1 MIKAVIFDFDGII
14 IDSEPLWVEA
24 EINVFKSVGVEL
36 SPMLCRQTTGLN
48 TQDSIQYWYNI
59 HKWSGKSS
67 FQVYK
72 EIMESMQSLIM
83 ERADLK
89 EGFLDVLQ
97 LFVDKKIPVAVA
109 SSSPLKLITT
119 ALKKF
124 HLFEFFK
131 IISSAENEEFGK
143 PHPALYLGAARKLGI
158 NPVNCLAFEDSFNGA
173 ISAKAA
179 RMKLVTVP
187 DSHDFSS
194 TRFDFADL
202 KIFSLTDFKEKN
214 FDQINALN

>member
-1 MIKAVIFDFDGII
+1 MIKAIIFDFDGII

-24 EINVFKSVGVEL
+24 EIAVFKSIGVEL
-36 SPMLCRQTTGLN
+36 SPLMCRQTTGLN
-48 TQDSIQYWYNI
+48 THDTIQYWFNI
-59 HKWSGKSS
+59 YHWAGKSV

-72 EIMESMQSLIM
+72 EIMETMQVLIL
-83 ERADLK
+83 EKADLK
-89 EGFLDVLQ
+89 DGFLDVLQ
-97 LFVDKKIPVAVA
+97 LFVDKKLPVAVA

-131 IISSAENEEFGK
+131 IISSAENEEHGK
-143 PHPALYLGAARKLGI
+143 PHPALYLGAARKLGVE
-158 NPVNCLAFEDSFNGA
+158 PVHCLAFEDSFNGA

-187 DSHDFSS
+187 DSHDFQS

-202 KIFSLTDFKEKN
+202 KIESLRDFKEKN
-214 FDQINALN
+214 FEQLNLLN

>member
-1 MIKAVIFDFDGII
+1 MIKAIIFDFDGII

-24 EINVFKSVGVEL
+24 EMAVFKSVGVEL
-36 SPMLCRQTTGLN
+36 SPIMCRQTTGLN
-48 TQDSIQYWYNI
+48 TQDTIQYWFNVYR
-59 HKWSGKSS
+59 WTGKST

-72 EIMESMQSLIM
+72 EIMETMQNLIL

-97 LFVDKKIPVAVA
+97 LFVDKKIPVSVA

-131 IISSAENEEFGK
+131 VISSAENEEHGK

-158 NPVNCLAFEDSFNGA
+158 DPVNCLAFEDSFNGA

-187 DSHDFSS
+187 DSHDFQS

-202 KIFSLTDFKEKN
+202 KIATLKDFKEKN
-214 FDQINALN
+214 FEQLNLLN

>member
-1 MIKAVIFDFDGII
+1 MVKAVIFDFDGII

-24 EINVFKSVGVEL
+24 EIAVFNSVGVNL
-36 SPMLCRQTTGLN
+36 SPIMCRQTTGLN
-48 TQDSIQYWYNI
+48 IHDTIQYWYNV
-59 HKWSGKSS
+59 HHWTGKTV
-67 FQVYK
+67 FNVYK
-72 EIMESMQSLIM
+72 EIMEVMQTFIL

-89 EGFLDVLQ
+89 DGFLDVLQ
-97 LFVDKKIPVAVA
+97 LLVDKKLPIAVA

-124 HLFEFFK
+124 HLMDFFK
-131 IISSAENEEFGK
+131 IISSAENEELGK

-158 NPVNCLAFEDSFNGA
+158 DPVYCLAFEDSYNGG

-179 RMKLVTVP
+179 RMKLVMVP
-187 DSHDFSS
+187 DMHDFSS

-202 KIFSLTDFKEKN
+202 KISTLKDFTEKN
-214 FDQINALN
+214 FEQLNALN

>member
-1 MIKAVIFDFDGII
+1 MIKAIIFDFDGII

-24 EINVFKSVGVEL
+24 EIAVFKSVGVEL
-36 SPMLCRQTTGLN
+36 SPEKCRQTTGLN
-48 TQDSIQYWYNI
+48 THDTIQFWYGV
-59 HKWSGKSS
+59 HHWSGKSV

-72 EIMESMQSLIM
+72 EIMESMQLLIF

-89 EGFLDVLQ
+89 EGYLELLQ
-97 LFVDKKIPVAVA
+97 FFVDKKLPVAVA

-124 HLFEFFK
+124 HLIDFFK
-131 IISSAENEEFGK
+131 IISSAENEEHGK
-143 PHPALYLGAARKLGI
+143 PHPALYLGAANKLGVEPI
-158 NPVNCLAFEDSFNGA
+158 SCLAFEDSFNGA
-173 ISAKAA
+173 IAAKAA

-202 KIFSLTDFKEKN
+202 KIASLKDFNDKDFE
-214 FDQINALN
+214 QLNSLN

>member
-24 EINVFKSVGVEL
+24 EIAVFNSVGVKL
-36 SPMLCRQTTGLN
+36 SPLMCRQTTGLN
-48 TQDSIQYWYNI
+48 IHDTIQHWYNV
-59 HKWSGKSS
+59 HHWTGKTVFS
-67 FQVYK
+67 VYK
-72 EIMESMQSLIM
+72 EIMEAMQILIL

-89 EGFLDVLQ
+89 DVFLDVLQ
-97 LFVDKKIPVAVA
+97 IFVDKKLPIAVA

-124 HLFEFFK
+124 HLMDFFK
-131 IISSAENEEFGK
+131 IISSAENEELGK

-158 NPVNCLAFEDSFNGA
+158 DPVYCLAFEDSYNGGIA
-173 ISAKAA
+173 AKAA

-187 DSHDFSS
+187 DMHDFAS

-202 KIFSLTDFKEKN
+202 KISTLKDFKEKN
-214 FDQINALN
+214 FEQLNALN

>member
-1 MIKAVIFDFDGII
+1 MVRAIIFDFDGII
-14 IDSEPLWVEA
+14 VDSEPLWVET
-24 EINVFKSVGVEL
+24 ERQVFKSVGIEL
-36 SPMLCRQTTGLN
+36 TPQMCRHTTGLN
-48 TQDSIQYWYNI
+48 TQDTIQYWFNI
-59 HKWSGKSS
+59 YKWTGKST

-72 EIMESMQSLIM
+72 EMMETMQGLIL

-97 LFVDKKIPVAVA
+97 FFVDKKIPVSVA
-109 SSSPLKLITT
+109 SASPLKLITT

-131 IISSAENEEFGK
+131 IITSAENEELGK
-143 PHPALYLGAARKLGI
+143 PHPALYLNAARKLGI
-158 NPVNCLAFEDSFNGA
+158 NPVDCLAFEDSFHGA
-173 ISAKAA
+173 IAAKAA

-187 DSHDFSS
+187 DAHDFRS

-202 KIFSLTDFKEKN
+202 KIASLKDFDEKK
-214 FDQINALN
+214 FEQLNSLN

>member
-1 MIKAVIFDFDGII
+1 MIKAIIFDFDGII

-24 EINVFKSVGVEL
+24 ETAVFTSVGISLTPE
-36 SPMLCRQTTGLN
+36 MCRQTTGLN
-48 TQDSIQYWYNI
+48 THDTIQYWYNV
-59 HKWSGKSS
+59 HHWSGKSV
-67 FQVYK
+67 FQLYK
-72 EIMESMQSLIM
+72 EIMEAMQVLIL

-97 LFVDKKIPVAVA
+97 LFVEKNLPVAVA

-131 IISSAENEEFGK
+131 IISSAENEEHGK
-143 PHPALYLGAARKLGI
+143 PHPALYLGAAKKLGVE
-158 NPVNCLAFEDSFNGA
+158 PLNCLAFEDSFNGA
-173 ISAKAA
+173 IAAKAA

-187 DSHDFSS
+187 DSHDFNS

-202 KIFSLTDFKEKN
+202 KLISLKDFKEKQ
-214 FDQINALN
+214 FEHLNSLN

>member
-14 IDSEPLWVEA
+14 IESEPLWVEA
-24 EINVFKSVGVEL
+24 EISVFKSVGIEL
-36 SPMLCRQTTGLN
+36 TPEMCRKTTGLN
-48 TQDSIQYWYNI
+48 TQDTLDYWYGIYHWKN
-59 HKWSGKSS
+59 KSV

-72 EIMESMQSLIM
+72 EIMEVMQVLIL

-89 EGFLDVLQ
+89 EGYLDVLE
-97 LFVDKKIPVAVA
+97 LFVKKKLPIAVA

-131 IISSAENEEFGK
+131 IISSAENEVHGK
-143 PHPALYLGAARKLGI
+143 PHPALYLGAAKKLGI
-158 NPVNCLAFEDSFNGA
+158 DPVNCLAFEDSFNGA

-187 DSHDFSS
+187 DIHDFPS

-202 KIFSLTDFKEKN
+202 KLSSLKDFKEKQ
-214 FDQINALN
+214 FEQLNSLN

>member
-1 MIKAVIFDFDGII
+1 MIKAIIFDFDGII

-24 EINVFKSVGVEL
+24 ETEVFKGVGVQLTPE
-36 SPMLCRQTTGLN
+36 MCRQTTGLN
-48 TQDSIQYWYNI
+48 TPDSIQHWYNI
-59 HKWSGKSS
+59 YRWTGKST

-72 EIMESMQSLIM
+72 EIMEAMQILIM

-89 EGFLDVLQ
+89 EGYLDVLQ
-97 LFVDKKIPVAVA
+97 LFVDKKLPVAVA

-131 IISSAENEEFGK
+131 IISSAENEEHGK
-143 PHPALYLGAARKLGI
+143 PHPALYLGAAKKLGI
-158 NPVNCLAFEDSFNGA
+158 DPVNCLAFEDSFNGA
-173 ISAKAA
+173 IAAKAA

-187 DSHDFSS
+187 DSHDFFS

-202 KIFSLTDFKEKN
+202 KLASLKDFKEKQ
-214 FDQINALN
+214 FEQLNALN

>member
-14 IDSEPLWVEA
+14 IDSEPLWIEA
-24 EINVFKSVGVEL
+24 EIGVFKSTGVDLTPE
-36 SPMLCRQTTGLN
+36 MCRRTTGLN
-48 TQDSIQYWYNI
+48 THDTIQYWYNVY
-59 HKWSGKSS
+59 HWTGKSV
-67 FQVYK
+67 FQVYN
-72 EIMESMQSLIM
+72 EIMEAMQKLIL

-89 EGFLDVLQ
+89 EGYLDVLQ
-97 LFVDKKIPVAVA
+97 FFVEKNLPVAVA

-131 IISSAENEEFGK
+131 IISSAENEELGK

-158 NPVNCLAFEDSFNGA
+158 DPVNCLAFEDSFNGA
-173 ISAKAA
+173 IAAKAA

-187 DSHDFSS
+187 DAHDYNT

-202 KIFSLTDFKEKN
+202 KIASLRDFKEKN
-214 FDQINALN
+214 FEQINALN

>member
-14 IDSEPLWVEA
+14 VDSEPLWTLA
-24 EINVFKSVGVEL
+24 EIEVFKTVGITLTDE
-36 SPMLCRQTTGLN
+36 MCRETTGLG
-48 TQDSIQYWYNI
+48 TQDLVKYFYNA
-59 HKWSGKSS
+59 HPWTGKSS

-72 EIMESMQSLIM
+72 EILETMQKFIF
-83 ERADLK
+83 EKADLQ

-97 LFVDKKIPVAVA
+97 MFVDKKFPIAVA

-131 IISSAENEEFGK
+131 IISSADNEEFGK
-143 PHPALYLGAARKLGI
+143 PHPALYLGAAKKMGI
-158 NPVNCLAFEDSFNGA
+158 DPVNCLAFEDSFNGA

-187 DSHDFSS
+187 DKHNFSS

-202 KIFSLTDFKEKN
+202 KIPSLKDFKEKH
-214 FDQINALN
+214 FEHLNSLN

>member
-24 EINVFKSVGVEL
+24 EMGVFTTVGINLTPE
-36 SPMLCRQTTGLN
+36 MCRMTTGLN
-48 TQDSIQYWYNI
+48 TQDTLQHWYNI
-59 HKWSGKSS
+59 YHWTGKSL

-72 EIMESMQSLIM
+72 EIMEAMQQLIL
-83 ERADLK
+83 EKADLK
-89 EGFLDVLQ
+89 EGYLDVLQ
-97 LFVDKKIPVAVA
+97 LFVDKKLPVAVA

-124 HLFEFFK
+124 HLFEFFR
-131 IISSAENEEFGK
+131 IISSAENEEHGK

-158 NPVNCLAFEDSFNGA
+158 DPVNCLAFEDSFNGA

-179 RMKLVTVP
+179 RMKLVTIP
-187 DSHDFSS
+187 DSHDFAS

-202 KIFSLTDFKEKN
+202 KLPSLKDFKEKH
-214 FDQINALN
+214 FDSLNSLN

>member
-1 MIKAVIFDFDGII
+1 MIKAAIFDFDGII

-24 EINVFKSVGVEL
+24 EIGVFKSMGIILTPE
-36 SPMLCRQTTGLN
+36 MCRQTTGLN
-48 TQDSIQYWYNI
+48 TQDTLVYWHSIYQWTNKTI
-59 HKWSGKSS
+59 

-72 EIMESMQSLIM
+72 EIMEAMQVLIL

-89 EGFLDVLQ
+89 EGYLDVLQ
-97 LFVDKKIPVAVA
+97 LFVDKKLPVAVA

-131 IISSAENEEFGK
+131 IISSAENEEHGK

-158 NPVNCLAFEDSFNGA
+158 DPVNCLAFEDSFNGA

-187 DSHDFSS
+187 DIHDFPS

-202 KIFSLTDFKEKN
+202 KLTSLKDFKEKH
-214 FDQINALN
+214 FEHLNSLN

>member
-24 EINVFKSVGVEL
+24 EIGIFKTVGIDLTPE
-36 SPMLCRQTTGLN
+36 MCRQTTGLN
-48 TQDSIQYWYNI
+48 THDTLQYWYSIYHWTN
-59 HKWSGKSS
+59 KSV

-72 EIMESMQSLIM
+72 EIMEAMQVLIF
-83 ERADLK
+83 EKADLK
-89 EGFLDVLQ
+89 EGYLDVLQ
-97 LFVDKKIPVAVA
+97 LFVEKKLPLAVA

-131 IISSAENEEFGK
+131 IISSAENEEYGK
-143 PHPALYLGAARKLGI
+143 PHPALYLGAAKKLGFDPI
-158 NPVNCLAFEDSFNGA
+158 YCLAFEDSFNGA
-173 ISAKAA
+173 IAAKAA
-179 RMKLVTVP
+179 RMKLVTIP
-187 DSHDFSS
+187 DSHDVIS

-202 KIFSLTDFKEKN
+202 KLASLKDFKEKH
-214 FDQINALN
+214 FEHLNSLN

>member
-14 IDSEPLWVEA
+14 IESEPLWVEA
-24 EINVFKSVGVEL
+24 EIGVFKSVGIEL
-36 SPMLCRQTTGLN
+36 TPEMCRKTTGLN
-48 TQDSIQYWYNI
+48 TQDTLDYWYGIYHWKN
-59 HKWSGKSS
+59 KSV

-72 EIMESMQSLIM
+72 EIMEVMQVLIL

-89 EGFLDVLQ
+89 EGYLDVLE
-97 LFVDKKIPVAVA
+97 LFVKKKLPIAVA

-131 IISSAENEEFGK
+131 IISSAENEAHGK
-143 PHPALYLGAARKLGI
+143 PHPALYLGAAKKLGI
-158 NPVNCLAFEDSFNGA
+158 DPVNCLAFEDSFNGA

-187 DSHDFSS
+187 DIHDFPS

-202 KIFSLTDFKEKN
+202 KLSSLKDFKEKQ
-214 FDQINALN
+214 FEQLNSLN

>member
-24 EINVFKSVGVEL
+24 EIEVFKTVGVEL
-36 SPMLCRQTTGLN
+36 KPELCRQTTGLN
-48 TQDSIQYWYNI
+48 TQDTIQYWHNV
-59 HKWSGKSS
+59 HKWTGKST
-67 FQVYK
+67 FQLYK
-72 EIMESMQSLIM
+72 EIMEAMQSLIF

-89 EGFLDVLQ
+89 DGFLDVLQ
-97 LFVDKKIPVAVA
+97 LFVDKKIPVGVA

-131 IISSAENEEFGK
+131 IISSSENEEFGK
-143 PHPALYLGAARKLGI
+143 PHPALYLGATRKLGI
-158 NPVNCLAFEDSFNGA
+158 DPVNCLAFEDSLNGA

-187 DSHDFSS
+187 DSHDYAS
-194 TRFDFADL
+194 TRFDFSDL
-202 KIFSLTDFKEKN
+202 KLASLTQFKEKD
-214 FDQINALN
+214 FEYLNALN

>member
-14 IDSEPLWVEA
+14 IDSEPLWVQA
-24 EINVFKSVGVEL
+24 EMDVFGAVGVKLTPE
-36 SPMLCRQTTGLN
+36 MCRKTTGLG
-48 TQDSIQYWYNI
+48 TQDTIKYWYTACP
-59 HKWSGKSS
+59 WTGKSA

-72 EIMESMQSLIM
+72 EIMETMQMLIF
-83 ERADLK
+83 EKADLK
-89 EGFLDVLQ
+89 EGYLDVLQ

-124 HLFEFFK
+124 HLFDFFK

-143 PHPALYLGAARKLGI
+143 PHPALYLGAAKKMGI
-158 NPVNCLAFEDSFNGA
+158 EPVNCLAFEDSFNGA
-173 ISAKAA
+173 IAAKAA

-202 KIFSLTDFKEKN
+202 KIPSLKDFKEKN
-214 FDQINALN
+214 FEQLNSLN

>member
-1 MIKAVIFDFDGII
+1 MIKAIIFDFDGII

-24 EINVFKSVGVEL
+24 EMAVFKSVDVDL
-36 SPMLCRQTTGLN
+36 SPLMCRQTTGLN
-48 TQDSIQYWYNI
+48 TPDTIQYWYNI
-59 HKWSGKSS
+59 YKWTGKST

-72 EIMESMQSLIM
+72 EIMEAMQSLIL

-131 IISSAENEEFGK
+131 IISSAENEEHGK
-143 PHPALYLGAARKLGI
+143 PHPALYLGAARKLGVD
-158 NPVNCLAFEDSFNGA
+158 PGNCLAFEDSFNGA

-187 DSHDFSS
+187 DIHDFQS

-202 KIFSLTDFKEKN
+202 KIASLRDFDEKK
-214 FDQINALN
+214 FEQLNLLN

>member
-1 MIKAVIFDFDGII
+1 MIKAIIFDFDGII
-14 IDSEPLWVEA
+14 VDSEPLWVEA
-24 EINVFKSVGVEL
+24 ELAVFKSVGVEL
-36 SPMLCRQTTGLN
+36 SPLMCRQTTGLN
-48 TQDSIQYWYNI
+48 TQDTIQYWYNV
-59 HKWSGKSS
+59 HKWTDKST

-72 EIMESMQSLIM
+72 EIMESMQSLIL

-89 EGFLDVLQ
+89 DGFLDVLQ

-131 IISSAENEEFGK
+131 IISSAENEEHGK
-143 PHPALYLGAARKLGI
+143 PHPALYLGAARKLGVD
-158 NPVNCLAFEDSFNGA
+158 PGNCLAFEDSFNGA

-187 DSHDFSS
+187 DMHDFQS

-202 KIFSLTDFKEKN
+202 KIASLRDFDENKFE
-214 FDQINALN
+214 QLNLLN